1 MSEINGYDN
10 EFEFV
15 KYFNGKKINELNP
28 ISYDLIKTLF
38 PLENENSII
47 KCWRNHYK
55 QKSDIMIKINNKM
68 KGISIKK
75 GSRNSVHVEPIS
87 EFIHFLIQNN
97 ISRENIIEYL
107 KYHYADGS
115 TNGKGKV
122 RLSASDYK
130 KKNQNKIDELNIQ
143 LNNEKLIKKSI
154 LRFVLKGNNSNYP
167 IDAIIYGEVNDYL
180 WITANDI
187 MNIILSKR
195 NSYSTSAHISS
206 LVIQPQI

>member
-1 MSEINGYDN
+1 
-10 EFEFV
+10 
-15 KYFNGKKINELNP
+15 
-28 ISYDLIKTLF
+28 
-38 PLENENSII
+38 
-47 KCWRNHYK
+47 
-55 QKSDIMIKINNKM
+55 MIKINNKM

-143 LNNEKLIKKSI
+143 LNNEKLIKKSV
-154 LRFVLKGNNSNYP
+154 LRFVLKTLLL
-167 IDAIIYGEVNDYL
+167 IYLIYVRQY
-180 WITANDI
+180 
-187 MNIILSKR
+187 
-195 NSYSTSAHISS
+195 
-206 LVIQPQI
+206 

>member
-28 ISYDLIKTLF
+28 ISYDLMKTLF

-87 EFIHFLIQNN
+87 EFIHFLIQN
-97 ISRENIIEYL
+97 
-107 KYHYADGS
+107 
-115 TNGKGKV
+115 
-122 RLSASDYK
+122 
-130 KKNQNKIDELNIQ
+130 KN
-143 LNNEKLIKKSI
+143 
-154 LRFVLKGNNSNYP
+154 R
-167 IDAIIYGEVNDYL
+167 
-180 WITANDI
+180 
-187 MNIILSKR
+187 
-195 NSYSTSAHISS
+195 
-206 LVIQPQI
+206 